1 MKNSEFHKKFHR
13 LDKYTCNYS
22 LNMSSWL
29 VWNCHRKLLPH
40 KSHASSL
47 LGKSKITVLRLLI
60 CQFQK
65 NRIISLFE
73 FEVKAS
79 SSHLPGLNLSKWQIS
94 HFHSL
99 LKYAKQ
105 NVLLLLICKLYV
117 QNVYSTLDLSTNS
130 KISYFENFPK
140 WNIDD
145 INKDYYSHVSSKFPN
160 FWVWTGSF

>member
-1 MKNSEFHKKFHR
+1 
-13 LDKYTCNYS
+13 
-22 LNMSSWL
+22 MSSWL
-29 VWNCHRKLLPH
+29 LWNCHRKLLPH

-47 LGKSKITVLRLLI
+47 LGISKITVFRLLI
-60 CQFQK
+60 CQFQQ

-73 FEVKAS
+73 FEVKTS

-94 HFHSL
+94 HFHCL

-117 QNVYSTLDLSTNS
+117 QTVYSTLDLSTNS